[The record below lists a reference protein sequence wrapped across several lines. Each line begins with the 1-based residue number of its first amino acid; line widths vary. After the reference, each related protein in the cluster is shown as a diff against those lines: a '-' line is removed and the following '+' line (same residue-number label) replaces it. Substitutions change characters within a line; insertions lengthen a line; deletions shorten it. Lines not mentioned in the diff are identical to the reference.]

1 MSTTLRLL
9 RLSYGLVTWHWNASL
24 RHMFGRGVIT
34 ATTSLTATPLGK
46 VIGTRATLVSTLP
59 ALYASFVFHC
69 NAKENQRERMAATT
83 QTGTHDINRPYYSW
97 KRNLVSGEFPGGS
110 TVTSELPRILVI
122 DFSANVRTT
131 LKMKDA
137 QGNWRGRCNSS
148 GCQCDFFLS
157 EDTDCSACD
166 YCGHPP
172 TDHDIM
178 TLGPCTSCGQC
189 SEYVEDAGEEGK
201 CSYCGCTPADHGRRN
216 CVTITLYIVH
226 ARLVC
231 SIPLFTQNCTANC
244 QGAPNHDV

>member
-1 MSTTLRLL
+1 MPRLSFIATRRKTNENEWLPQPKRAHTTL
-9 RLSYGLVTWHWNASL
+9 
-24 RHMFGRGVIT
+24 
-34 ATTSLTATPLGK
+34 
-46 VIGTRATLVSTLP
+46 
-59 ALYASFVFHC
+59 
-69 NAKENQRERMAATT
+69 
-83 QTGTHDINRPYYSW
+83 NRPYYSW

-110 TVTSELPRILVI
+110 TVTSYLPRILVI
-122 DFSANVRTT
+122 DISANVRTT

-157 EDTDCSACD
+157 EDADCSACD

-231 SIPLFTQNCTANC
+231 SIPLYIYTELHCKLPGCTKPRCVEGDRIYDFCGRSHAKQYLMRKFDTNKYVTTLNS
-244 QGAPNHDV
+244 GDAWSF